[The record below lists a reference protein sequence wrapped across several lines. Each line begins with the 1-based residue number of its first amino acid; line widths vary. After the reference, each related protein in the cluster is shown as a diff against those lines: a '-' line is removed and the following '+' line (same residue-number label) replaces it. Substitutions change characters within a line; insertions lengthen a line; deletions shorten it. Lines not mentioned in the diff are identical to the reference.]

1 MSKVGTNGLNGF
13 QEAVANRNVP
23 NTYDVDHVVDRTQ
36 GIAVYGRLW
45 QQQKARQAV
54 SKGMTNLQLA
64 AWTREQ
70 KKEQTQELADLDCE
84 GAKELIVH
92 VASSTLEPYK
102 AFREVY
108 PQLGWSKFAANTT
121 VQKLVKIKKVVEGKF
136 RSYPAV
142 TQLLS
147 EAKAQSKGK

>member
-1 MSKVGTNGLNGF
+1 M
-13 QEAVANRNVP
+13 
-23 NTYDVDHVVDRTQ
+23 TQ
-36 GIAVYGRLW
+36 
-45 QQQKARQAV
+45 
-54 SKGMTNLQLA
+54 LQLR

-92 VASSTLEPYK
+92 VASSTLEPCK
-102 AFREVY
+102 AFQEVY
-108 PQLGWSKFAANTT
+108 PQLGWSKFAANTA
-121 VQKLVKIKKVVEGKF
+121 VQQVVEIKKVVEGKF
-136 RSYPAV
+136 RSYLAV